1 MREIFILWFTVIL
14 VFSLFLSV
22 FSNSINFNV
31 SGCKVFVLTKTIPIG
46 SMNILSKIDSNST
59 NIEIKLISKSQF
71 FDIGLIY
78 LSNCSL
84 MTKKLFQD
92 KLQKT
97 YLNYSSGIFYKNYS
111 SNVYFNIKEEMLFL
125 IISPNSSININGYF
139 QISIEYNIFLI
150 SAEIIIII
158 AIIGAVSVPII
169 LYIVKK
175 KEYIY
180 DTIVYPSQDEIEKRF
195 PYLIESLE
203 D

>member
-14 VFSLFLSV
+14 IFSLFLSV

-31 SGCKVFVLTKTIPIG
+31 SGCKVFVLTKTIPVG
-46 SMNILSKIDSNST
+46 SMNIVSKIDSNST
-59 NIEIKLISKSQF
+59 NIEIKLISKSEF
-71 FDIGLIY
+71 SDIGLIY

-84 MTKKLFQD
+84 MTKKLLQD

-97 YLNYSSGIFYKNYS
+97 YLNYSSGVFYKNYS

-125 IISPNSSININGYF
+125 IISPNSSININGVF
-139 QISIEYNIFLI
+139 QISIQYSIFLI
-150 SAEIIIII
+150 STELIIII

-175 KEYIY
+175 KEYLY
-180 DTIVYPSQDEIEKRF
+180 DAIVYPSQEEIETRF